1 MTSPI
6 FPDKAFQL
14 TVHYRFKS
22 VHKCSVC
29 VFLLIMEVIVT
40 WLLLKFVTDVLWPQT
55 HTVKKKNLG
64 IAL

>member
-1 MTSPI
+1 MASTKPKRKKTRNALMTSPI

-40 WLLLKFVTDVLWPQT
+40 WLLLKFVTDVL
-55 HTVKKKNLG
+55 
-64 IAL
+64 